1 MDTVPRLPVN
11 SLSLPA
17 LSYGVGGSGW
27 WLSEGGGGLRLM
39 NGALCLSDPLHFIPD
54 RQQGLQVVAEGAAES
69 DLMTGLCLVLG
80 FSSG

>member
-1 MDTVPRLPVN
+1 MVWGG
-11 SLSLPA
+11 PA
-17 LSYGVGGSGW
+17 GGCRRGGVKVD
-27 WLSEGGGGLRLM
+27 ER
-39 NGALCLSDPLHFIPD
+39 SDPLHFIPD